1 MAGVARPPPPLHSV
15 DAPAPQRGSGEG
27 RSVGPPSQQHPGRA
41 LPEMDRAAVEARVA
55 ALDYEIYMLEQERD
69 RLLRQLA
76 GVPRDTPKPAA

>member
-1 MAGVARPPPPLHSV
+1 
-15 DAPAPQRGSGEG
+15 
-27 RSVGPPSQQHPGRA
+27 
-41 LPEMDRAAVEARVA
+41 MDRAAVEARVA